1 MIKIFNNPSIL
12 LLIGLANSCNAQ
24 ELNYSMDTKYGVF
37 KYSEIDT
44 NTVKDL
50 ILACDKELP
59 EICRELKIDFDHSV
73 TIEVY
78 PDQDSYNNSII
89 DPDLKNSPAISGDF
103 RIQIISPLSP
113 LEAEKKIGI
122 IKYPDRMQFLIHE
135 YVHILIDKLENPPPL
150 CLDEG
155 LASYFSSREFYSDM
169 ATKYVKQINFIPT
182 IEQMITNYHKIPAPD
197 LFSFILIDY
206 FIQTQGREKLADII
220 RHSDNVNQFN
230 DKWIDYV
237 KNKYY

>member
-1 MIKIFNNPSIL
+1 M
-12 LLIGLANSCNAQ
+12 GLTNSCNSQ

-37 KYSEIDT
+37 KYNVTDT

-50 ILACDKELP
+50 ILACEKELP
-59 EICRELKIDFDHSV
+59 EICKELKIDFDNSV

-78 PDQDSYNNSII
+78 PNQESYNNSII
-89 DPDLKNSPAISGDF
+89 DPDLKKSPAISGNF

-113 LEAEKKIGI
+113 LEAEKRIGI

-135 YVHILIDKLENPPPL
+135 YVHILIDKLENAPPL
-150 CLDEG
+150 CIDEG
-155 LASYFSSREFYSDM
+155 IASYFSSREFYSDM
-169 ATKYVKQINFIPT
+169 ASKYVRQINFIPS

-206 FIQTQGREKLADII
+206 LIKAQDKEKLADII
-220 RHSDNVNQFN
+220 RQSDGISQFN
-230 DKWIDYV
+230 DRWINYV
-237 KNKYY
+237 KDKYY